1 MRLLARCLL
10 VVLFLSQL
18 NRLPTTVAAAPAKG
32 VVFEADVLPILVS
45 RCGRCHAGGQRKG
58 QLDLGTLVGVERG
71 SESGVIVVPGKP
83 EKSLL
88 VEVLTAG
95 DMPPD
100 GKNRPTKAE
109 IAKITGWIREG
120 ARTRSGVFHARER
133 LTQDDVLPIFYTR
146 CVVCHGSREKKGGL
160 DLRTRASILKGGK
173 SGPAIV
179 PGKPGQSLLVKRIE
193 AVEMPPPKLLVDF
206 GIRTVEA
213 DELNTIRKWIAAG
226 APMVSMVAD
235 VATREDDP
243 LVSDADRDFWSFRPP
258 QKSAVPGLRDT
269 ASAKRVANP
278 IDAFLLRALNGR
290 GLDFSAETGRLTLIR
305 RVAFDLTGLP
315 PSWKDVENYLGDDR
329 PASYRRMVDRFLA
342 SHHYGERWGRY
353 WLDLAG
359 YADSEGKRSADPIR
373 PHAWRYRDYVI
384 RAFNADK
391 PYDRFLLEQIA
402 GDELADFSRAETIS
416 PALMDNLV
424 ATGFL
429 RMAPDGTGSD
439 IVNTVV
445 ERFEVV
451 IDEIDVL
458 SSAVLGLTMQ
468 CAQCHSHKYDP
479 IPQRDYYRLV
489 AVFQG
494 AYDVYDWLKPSFVPG
509 QTKSKAVGRVLA
521 QLTDEERRRG
531 RAARKAIDRQIADI
545 QQALQDRQA
554 VLLREYIESR
564 LAKLPEVLRDDL
576 RQMLAAPT
584 DKRTAIQKYLSEK
597 FEKRLTLTVKQ
608 LKKRDAT
615 FKKLADST
623 TAEVKQLQA
632 SIPSEPRIRALW
644 DRGEPSPTWLFRRG
658 QFNKPGHR
666 VGPGVPSVLT
676 DGRTPFEVKP
686 PWAGSRST
694 GRRLA
699 LARWLVA
706 PDHPLTARVLVNRL
720 WFHHFGRGLVETL
733 SNFGNTGSRPSHPE
747 LLDWLARTLIEK
759 NWSIKA
765 MHRLMMNSS
774 AYRQQ
779 STNRP
784 SAERVDP
791 ENRLLWRMPMKRM
804 EAEVIRDSLL
814 VVSGRLNDDPFGP
827 PDAVDVRADGLV
839 TSRVGPQGWRR
850 SLYVQ
855 HRRKHMPTIL
865 ETFDLPQMIPNCVE
879 RPDSTVAGQALH
891 LMNDTMIRSLSDAFA
906 GRVIKDVGT
915 ESYRQVERVYQ
926 LALGRQPTAEEHQLG
941 QTALAELTRQWRTS
955 TPKGGKPDP
964 GILPGARALA
974 TYCHTI
980 INSAA
985 FLFID

>member
-1 MRLLARCLL
+1 MRIFTRFLL
-10 VVLFLSQL
+10 VAVLVSLL
-18 NRLPTTVAAAPAKG
+18 NQPGTTLVAAAPKG
-32 VVFEADVLPILVS
+32 GVFETDVLPILLA
-45 RCGRCHAGGQRKG
+45 RCGRCHAKGQRKG
-58 QLDLGTLVGVERG
+58 RLDLGTLVGVRRG
-71 SESGVIVVPGKP
+71 SESGAIVVPGKP
-83 EKSLL
+83 EKSPL
-88 VEVLTAG
+88 VEALVGG

-100 GKNRPTKAE
+100 GKNLPTKAE
-109 IAKITGWIREG
+109 IAKITSWIRGG
-120 ARTRSGVFHARER
+120 ARTRAGGFDTGTRWSQE
-133 LTQDDVLPIFYTR
+133 DVLPIFYTR

-160 DLRTRASILKGGK
+160 DLRTRASILKGGQ
-173 SGPAIV
+173 SGPAVV
-179 PGKPGQSLLVKRIE
+179 PGKPDQSLLVKRIH

-213 DELNTIRKWIAAG
+213 DELDTIRKWIASG
-226 APMVSMVAD
+226 APGVPVVAD
-235 VATREDDP
+235 VATRKDDP
-243 LVSDADRDFWSFRPP
+243 LVSNADRAFWSFRPP
-258 QKSAVPGLRDT
+258 RKPAVPSVGN
-269 ASAKRVANP
+269 ASSARRVANP
-278 IDAFLLRALNGR
+278 IDAFLLRALGR
-290 GLDFSAETGRLTLIR
+290 RSLEFAAEADRLTLIR

-315 PSWKDVENYLGDDR
+315 PSWNDIERYLGDDQ
-329 PASYRRMVDRFLA
+329 PGGYRRMVDRFLA
-342 SHHYGERWGRY
+342 DRHYGERWGRY

-402 GDELADFSRAETIS
+402 GDELADYANAKTIS
-416 PALMDNLV
+416 PELMDNLV

-451 IDEIDVL
+451 VDEIDVL
-458 SSAVLGLTMQ
+458 SSAVLGLTMK

-521 QLTDEERRRG
+521 QLSDDEQRRG
-531 RAARKAIDRQIADI
+531 RAARTAIEKRIADI
-545 QQALQDRQA
+545 QQELQDRQA
-554 VLLREYIESR
+554 KLLREYSESR
-564 LAKLPEVLRDDL
+564 LARLPDVLRDDL
-576 RQMLAAPT
+576 RQMLSVPT
-584 DKRTAIQKYLSEK
+584 DKRTAVQKYLARK
-597 FEKRLTLTVKQ
+597 FEKQLTLTVKQ
-608 LKKRDAT
+608 LKKRDAA

-623 TAEVKQLQA
+623 STEIKQLQA
-632 SIPSEPRIRALW
+632 TVPAEPRIRALW

-676 DGRTPFEVKP
+676 DGRTPFEFEP
-686 PWAGSRST
+686 PRPGSRST

-759 NWSIKA
+759 DWSIKE
-765 MHRLMMNSS
+765 MHRLMMTSS
-774 AYRQQ
+774 AYRQR

-784 SAERVDP
+784 AAEQLDP
-791 ENRLLWRMPMKRM
+791 ENRLLWRMPLKRM
-804 EAEVIRDSLL
+804 EAEVIRDSILA
-814 VVSGRLNDDPFGP
+814 VSGSLDDRPFGP

-839 TSRVGPQGWRR
+839 TSRVGPKGWRR

-891 LMNDTMIRSLSDAFA
+891 LMNDPMIRSLSDAFA
-906 GRVIKDVGT
+906 ERVLKDVGT
-915 ESYRQVERVYQ
+915 ESYQQVERVYQ
-926 LALGRQPTAEEHQLG
+926 LALGRQPTAQERQLG
-941 QTALAELTRQWRTS
+941 QAALVELTRHWRTNA
-955 TPKGGKPDP
+955 PKGGKSDP
-964 GILPGARALA
+964 GIPPGTRALA
-974 TYCHTI
+974 TYCHTVL
-980 INSAA
+980 NSAA